1 MSELLTTEKHGVLI
15 ICFTTPRI
23 RTEAEVAKIGERLA
37 NLAHSRGDKVLVD
50 FSVVQQMSSPML
62 GKILALNKEC
72 TAHKITLRLCGM
84 QPHIKEV
91 FTATGLHK
99 LLQIHDTRENA
110 LAAFQRKGWKRWFSW
125 FTRKAKS

>member
-15 ICFTTPRI
+15 ICFATPRI
-23 RTEAEVAKIGERLA
+23 RTEADVAKIGERLA
-37 NLAHSRGDKVLVD
+37 NLAHSRVNKVVID
-50 FSVVQQMSSPML
+50 FSSVQQMSSPML

-72 TAHKITLRLCGM
+72 RAHKITLRLCGM

-99 LLQIHDTRENA
+99 LLHIHDTREDA
-110 LAAFQRKGWKRWFSW
+110 LAAFQGKRW
-125 FTRKAKS
+125 TRWLRSGRP